1 MDDNQRLHLRCQML
15 EIEKSCAVLRCEEY
29 RNLLEQF
36 TGGAGPTRE
45 GEEREQPIASSSRS
59 VPTTP
64 PGPTSTTQRQRMLP
78 SLMGRRN
85 DQSRRRHQSSVL
97 LQHIF
102 ECHLRDLFR
111 PALVDPEPQ
120 DRPS

>member
-1 MDDNQRLHLRCQML
+1 MNDNQRLHLRCRML

-29 RNLLEQF
+29 QKLLEQF
-36 TGGAGPTRE
+36 DGGIGPTCE

-59 VPTTP
+59 VPITP
-64 PGPTSTTQRQRMLP
+64 SGPTSTTQRQRPLL

-85 DQSRRRHQSSVL
+85 EQGRRLHQRSVL

-102 ECHLRDLFR
+102 EFHLRDLFR
-111 PALVDPEPQ
+111 SALVN
-120 DRPS
+120 